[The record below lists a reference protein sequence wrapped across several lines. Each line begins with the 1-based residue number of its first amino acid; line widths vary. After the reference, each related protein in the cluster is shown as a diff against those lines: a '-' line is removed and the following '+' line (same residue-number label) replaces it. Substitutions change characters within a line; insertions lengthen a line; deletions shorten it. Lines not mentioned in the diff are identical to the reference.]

1 MARTALIER
10 VFSFGKNDAGED
22 EVAIFDSTI
31 SEDHSFEIV
40 IPDDPVETG
49 VSLSD
54 HAYAKPRPLKMEVA
68 VSDTPLQ
75 ERGVPLMDRDGTPSV
90 QLARLWTNGGD
101 TRRSVFAW
109 QYLIDK
115 ANAFAIFD
123 VQTGLELYRNMMFV
137 RGSASVT
144 KDTAGCLRA
153 SLEMKQVLFA
163 STREMSYPPRG
174 PKKTRRAAAPK
185 VDEGKKTAE
194 ETTPVVKKVAASTL
208 SSLTGLRPTGGL

>member
-10 VFSFGKNDAGED
+10 IFSFGRNAAGED

-54 HAYAKPRPLKMEVA
+54 HAYAKPRPLRMEVA

-75 ERGVPLMDRDGTPSV
+75 ERGIPVYDRNNTPSV

-109 QYLIDK
+109 QYLVDK
-115 ANAFAIFD
+115 ANQFAIFD
-123 VQTGLELYRNMMFV
+123 VQTGLELYQNMMFV
-137 RGSASVT
+137 KGSASVT
-144 KDTAGCLRA
+144 KDTAGCLHA
-153 SLEMKQVLFA
+153 SLEMKQVRFA
-163 STREMSYPPRG
+163 STRETTYPPRG
-174 PKKTRRAAAPK
+174 PRKTSRAGAPK
-185 VDEGKKTAE
+185 VDVGKVQSD
-194 ETTPVVKKVAASTL
+194 ETTATAKKSTSVL
-208 SSLTGLRPTGGL
+208 YDLLGMGAR